1 MCGFIH
7 IQNCLNL
14 DCFECNCDPIGSIP
28 GSVCDKL
35 TGECVWYFYFIFI
48 QFLLPAKK
56 KTFFFKLKSKI
67 SNGIGGT
74 RCDICLPGFYNFNR
88 VTGSCLPCGC
98 NEAG

>member
-1 MCGFIH
+1 MRLVF
-7 IQNCLNL
+7 L
-14 DCFECNCDPIGSIP
+14 FYFYSIP
-28 GSVCDKL
+28 AAC
-35 TGECVWYFYFIFI
+35 
-48 QFLLPAKK
+48 KK
-56 KTFFFKLKSKI
+56 KMFFFKLKSKI